1 MPEYHSQD
9 RALTEA
15 QVAIAALEVKF
26 ANVDDNLAELKAD
39 FKAAVTALNAKLDA
53 VNTTL
58 TEARGGWR
66 TLMAVGGAAASAG
79 AFASWIGQHVKW

>member
-1 MPEYHSQD
+1 MPEHYSQD

-15 QVAIAALEVKF
+15 QVAIATLEVQF
-26 ANVDDNLAELKAD
+26 ANMAAQLAELKQ
-39 FKAAVTALNAKLDA
+39 TLSSLNTKLDA

-66 TLMAVGGAAASAG
+66 TLMAVGGAAAAATAG
-79 AFASWIGQHVKW
+79 LAWIGQHVKW